1 MNSRLW
7 YPQLDLY
14 DAIRRICLILQ
25 CFKEPPGLERLYIS
39 DFFLANPPLL
49 HRTSMSTDVRRSFMT
64 LKIPRPNKTFIS
76 YPSSLLLFH
85 KMEPIQKEAIN
96 ALRGK
101 GLLCMDNLERGEFKL
116 DKKADGLFPIEAM
129 CTQEERSLC
138 MFLATIFSS
147 PAEINNQE
155 LRRKTGLRRSV

>member
-7 YPQLDLY
+7 YPQLDVY
-14 DAIRRICLILQ
+14 DAIRRICIILQ
-25 CFKEPPGLERLYIS
+25 CFKESPGIERLYIS

-49 HRTSMSTDVRRSFMT
+49 HRASMSSEVRKSFMA
-64 LKIPRPNKTFIS
+64 LKVPRPDKTFIS

-101 GLLCMDNLERGEFKL
+101 GLMSMDDFERGKVKL
-116 DKKADGLFPIEAM
+116 DQKAKGLFPFETM
-129 CTQEERSLC
+129 CTQEEQELC
-138 MFLATIFSS
+138 IFLTTMFSNSS
-147 PAEINNQE
+147 EIDNQE
-155 LRRKTGLRRSV
+155 LRRKTGLRRSI

>member
-7 YPQLDLY
+7 YPQLDVY

-25 CFKEPPGLERLYIS
+25 CFEDSPGIERLYIS

-49 HRTSMSTDVRRSFMT
+49 YRTSMSAEVRKSFME
-64 LKIPRPNKTFIS
+64 LKIPRPDKTFIS

-101 GLLCMDNLERGEFKL
+101 GLLSLDDFERGDIKMVQR
-116 DKKADGLFPIEAM
+116 ADGLFPIETM

-138 MFLATIFSS
+138 VFLATIFSNS
-147 PAEINNQE
+147 SEINTQE
-155 LRRKTGLRRSV
+155 LRRKTGLRRSI

>member
-7 YPQLDLY
+7 YPQLDVY

-25 CFKEPPGLERLYIS
+25 CFEDSPGMERLYMS

-49 HRTSMSTDVRRSFMT
+49 YRTSMSAEIRKSFMV

-96 ALRGK
+96 ALKGK
-101 GLLCMDNLERGEFKL
+101 GLLSLDDFERGTVKL
-116 DKKADGLFPIEAM
+116 AEKADSLFPIEKM
-129 CTQEERSLC
+129 CTPEERNLC
-138 MFLATIFSS
+138 VFLATIFSNS
-147 PAEINNQE
+147 TEINSQE
-155 LRRKTGLRRSV
+155 LRRKTGLRRSI

>member
-7 YPQLDLY
+7 YPQLDVY

-25 CFKEPPGLERLYIS
+25 CFKESPGIERLYIS

-49 HRTSMSTDVRRSFMT
+49 YRTSMSVEVRKNFME
-64 LKIPRPNKTFIS
+64 LKISRPEKTFIS

-85 KMEPIQKEAIN
+85 KMGPVQKEAIN

-101 GLLCMDNLERGEFKL
+101 GILSMDDFERGEVKL
-116 DKKADGLFPIEAM
+116 TKKVDGLFPIETM
-129 CTQEERSLC
+129 CTQEEKNLC
-138 MFLATIFSS
+138 VFLATMFSNPS
-147 PAEINNQE
+147 EITSQE
-155 LRRKTGLRRSV
+155 LRRKTGLRRSI